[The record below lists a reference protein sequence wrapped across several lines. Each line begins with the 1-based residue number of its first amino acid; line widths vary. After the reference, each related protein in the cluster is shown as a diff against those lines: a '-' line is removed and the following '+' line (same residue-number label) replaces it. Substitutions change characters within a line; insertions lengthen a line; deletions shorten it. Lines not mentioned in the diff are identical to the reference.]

1 MGSCISRQLPE
12 DQEERWRPRLLTK
25 WKQRRALK
33 KAERHFRRASPTFE
47 ETKEIDT
54 LRATEYTPLKDHVYL
69 DYTGAGLYGE
79 KQLRTHFDLL
89 RSSIYSDSSSTSNA
103 AAIKRIREHV
113 LSFFRAS
120 PDEYELIF
128 TANASHALKLVGES
142 YPFTPQ
148 GELLLLWDNH
158 NSVQGLREFAR
169 GKGTPITHVP
179 VMPPNLNIDEAFLKK
194 SICTSSDSHR
204 LFAYPAQ
211 SNFSGVQHSL
221 KWIEE
226 AQAHGWEVVLDAA
239 SFVPANRLDLSQWH
253 PDFVPISFYK
263 MFGYPSGIGCLIARK
278 QTLAK
283 LQRPWVSSGKFPTM
297 TMNLLDS
304 PDSSNGNENRIA
316 ARKWHEVFEDGSV
329 DFFGLPAVEI
339 GLNHLSSIGME
350 TISSRVKLLAGWL
363 IDRLLELRHS
373 NGQRV
378 VIVYGP
384 QNTVNRGG
392 TITLNFFDPTGRV
405 IDERVVD
412 KRALPINLSLRTGCF
427 CNPGASEAAFYLTE
441 EALLNA
447 FNQEAAAKKQEGNPK
462 TFDEFLLDMGMKTG
476 GGIRISLGL
485 MTNFADCFRFL
496 QFAHGF
502 IDNIPTETDL
512 KPRPHC

>member
-1 MGSCISRQLPE
+1 MGSCMSRELPE
-12 DQEERWRPRLLTK
+12 DRESRRPRVLTK
-25 WKQRRALK
+25 WRQRRALK
-33 KAERHFRRASPTFE
+33 KAERQFRRASPTFE
-47 ETKEIDT
+47 KTREIDT
-54 LRATEYTPLKDHVYL
+54 LRATEYTPLKDHVYM

-79 KQLRTHFDLL
+79 KQLRTHFNLL

-103 AAIKRIREHV
+103 EAIQRIRDHV
-113 LSFFRAS
+113 LTFFRAS
-120 PDEYELIF
+120 PDEYEVIF
-128 TANASHALKLVGES
+128 TANASHALKLVGEA

-169 GKGTPITHVP
+169 GKGVPVTHVP
-179 VMPPNLNIDEAFLKK
+179 VTPPSLQIDEAFLKK
-194 SICTSSDSHR
+194 SISSKSSSSPR

-226 AQAHGWEVVLDAA
+226 AQSHGWDVVLDAA
-239 SFVPANRLDLSQWH
+239 SFVPANPLDLSRWH

-278 QTLAK
+278 QALAK
-283 LQRPWVSSGKFPTM
+283 LQRPWTSREKANHGQ
-297 TMNLLDS
+297 
-304 PDSSNGNENRIA
+304 
-316 ARKWHEVFEDGSV
+316 KWHEVFEDGSI

-373 NGQRV
+373 NGRRV
-378 VIVYGP
+378 VIIYGP
-384 QNTVNRGG
+384 QNTTNRGG
-392 TITLNFFDPTGRV
+392 TITLNFIDPTGRV
-405 IDERVVD
+405 IDERIVD
-412 KRALPINLSLRTGCF
+412 RRALPINLSLRTGCF
-427 CNPGASEAAFYLTE
+427 CNPGASEAAFHLTE

-447 FNQEAAAKKQEGNPK
+447 FNQEAAAKEQEGNPK
-462 TFDEFLLDMGMKTG
+462 TFDEFLVDMGMTTG
-476 GGIRISLGL
+476 GGVRISLGL

-502 IDNIPTETDL
+502 VDNVPAETDL
-512 KPRPHC
+512 QPRPHC